1 MATSGTTAE
10 QTASTAMQEPAAG
23 GFVGRFGLDPWLL
36 LAQVVNFLILLI
48 ILRRFVFRPVLK
60 LLRARSGTIA
70 QGLQD
75 AEAAVVLK
83 ATAEEEKRRLLA
95 TASAEAS
102 RKLRAT
108 EEEANRVR
116 AHVVRAAEEAAQAM
130 HDRATRDAAQMKT
143 EAIRTAVGEVGD
155 LVIDALEKV
164 LAAKLTGKERAE
176 YREAALQSL
185 RAKS

>member
-1 MATSGTTAE
+1 MS
-10 QTASTAMQEPAAG
+10 
-23 GFVGRFGLDPWLL
+23 RFGLDPWLL
-36 LAQVVNFLILLI
+36 LAQVVNFLILLA

-75 AEAAVVLK
+75 AEAAVALK
-83 ATAEEEKRRLLA
+83 AAAEEEKRRLLA
-95 TASAEAS
+95 RASAEAS

-130 HDRATRDAAQMKT
+130 HDRATRDAAQMKI